1 MKVKALLDCVGVGYD
16 LKTGETAEL
25 QKDLG
30 IKLVKFGYVEE
41 VKAPKATKTKETKV
55 KK

>member
-1 MKVKALLDCVGVGYD
+1 MKVKALIDCVGVGYD
-16 LKTGETAEL
+16 LKTGGTTEL

-30 IKLVKFGYVEE
+30 VKLVKFGYVEE
-41 VKAPKATKTKETKV
+41 IKQPKARETKV